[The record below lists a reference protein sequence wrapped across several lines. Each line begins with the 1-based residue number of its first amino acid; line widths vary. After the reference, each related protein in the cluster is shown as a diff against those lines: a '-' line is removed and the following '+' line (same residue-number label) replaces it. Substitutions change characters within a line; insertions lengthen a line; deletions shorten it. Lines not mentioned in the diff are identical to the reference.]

1 MKRCLTSFLIRE
13 MQNKTIMRYH
23 LTQIRMAIIKKS
35 TNNKCWRGFREKGIF
50 LYCWWKINCY
60 NHYGKQYW
68 CSSKTKYRTTT
79 VYSRPTPGHLSREN
93 HNSERHMYPPQ
104 WSLQIF
110 LQWKQ
115 PKVPLTEEWI
125 KKLWYIYTMEYY
137 SAIKRM
143 KLCHLQQCEWN

>member
-93 HNSERHMYPPQ
+93 HNSERQCTHPSDHCRSFYNGSNLKFHWQRNGSRSCGTYIQ
-104 WSLQIF
+104 WNIT
-110 LQWKQ
+110 Q
-115 PKVPLTEEWI
+115 P
-125 KKLWYIYTMEYY
+125 
-137 SAIKRM
+137 
-143 KLCHLQQCEWN
+143 